1 MPELV
6 VIQPL
11 PVRENLPEILEEN
24 LDGDFSRVVFDN
36 TGQNYKSPFTP
47 ESKMYIPALFSE
59 GDTTQDLSENLPV
72 QFDTEVQDPDDI
84 VTTTPSG
91 FSFKDAFVLK
101 PGFAYRLE
109 AQLTSRNT
117 TQDFSGCNFR
127 WRVNGDYVGNTGT
140 SNSYDQSG
148 ETNQYGEHGSISAVA
163 YVENSTT
170 QDMEALLMVT
180 SLSGNTDKTNKHSKA
195 EISIL
200 KTL

>member
-6 VIQPL
+6 VIQPM
-11 PVRENLPEILEEN
+11 PVRENLPEISEEN
-24 LDGDFSRVVFDN
+24 LNGDFSRVVFDN

-47 ESKMYIPALFSE
+47 ESKVYMPALFSE
-59 GDTTQDLSENLPV
+59 GATTQNLSENLPA
-72 QFDTEVQDPDDI
+72 QFNTAVQDPDDI
-84 VTTTPSG
+84 VTTTPSS
-91 FSFKDAFVLK
+91 FPFKDAFVLK

-127 WRVNGDYVGNTGT
+127 WRVNGDYIGNTGT

-170 QDMEALLMVT
+170 QDMEALVMVT
-180 SLSGNTDKTNKHSKA
+180 GLAGNTDQTNKYSKA
-195 EISIL
+195 EISII